1 MRAGMVALFTSALFV
16 GTALI
21 AGWLYV
27 RAPKLAP
34 KSLVVRAACC
44 LVTLQACSMVPIAN
58 TTLLGLYA
66 TVFGAVVPLLVAMW
80 LTAFWLLRGLSDAMF
95 AHR

>member
-1 MRAGMVALFTSALFV
+1 MVTLFTSALFV

-27 RAPKLAP
+27 RAPRLAP
-34 KSLVVRAACC
+34 KGLAVRAACC
-44 LVTLQACSMVPIAN
+44 LLTVQGCSMVPIAN
-58 TTLLGLYA
+58 STLLGLYA
-66 TVFGAVVPLLVAMW
+66 SVFGVLLPLLVAMW